1 MAQIALSLSE
11 SQVLPF
17 DVVSYAT
24 FLERD
29 FSQIEQRYNN
39 VLVKNG
45 GTFGIT
51 SIEKQSLIFFF
62 NIKLNFSEYFRKA
75 VAYFRNA
82 TEFFSYK
89 ILPLLDTT
97 E

>member
-45 GTFGIT
+45 GTFGII
-51 SIEKQSLIFFF
+51 SIEK
-62 NIKLNFSEYFRKA
+62 
-75 VAYFRNA
+75 
-82 TEFFSYK
+82 
-89 ILPLLDTT
+89 
-97 E
+97 